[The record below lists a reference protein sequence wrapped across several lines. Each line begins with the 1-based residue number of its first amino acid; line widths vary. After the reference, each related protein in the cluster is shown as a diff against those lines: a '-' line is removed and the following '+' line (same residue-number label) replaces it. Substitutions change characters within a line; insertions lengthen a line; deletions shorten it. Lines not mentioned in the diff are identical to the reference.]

1 MRLCPIATGHEDR
14 GQHVMR
20 RRHGLV
26 LIYDES
32 REDGCR
38 SKLQSAGDFWPEVLP
53 HNSPERFEKVRPE
66 NALGRVF
73 LESLLVLGVAGLIAV
88 AAVFWAPILS

>member
-1 MRLCPIATGHEDR
+1 L
-14 GQHVMR
+14 
-20 RRHGLV
+20 
-26 LIYDES
+26 
-32 REDGCR
+32 
-38 SKLQSAGDFWPEVLP
+38 
-53 HNSPERFEKVRPE
+53 EKVRPE

>member
-1 MRLCPIATGHEDR
+1 M
-14 GQHVMR
+14 GQ
-20 RRHGLV
+20 RHGLV
-26 LIYDES
+26 LVSGGS
-32 REDGCR
+32 REDGCQ
-38 SKLQSAGDFWPEVLP
+38 SKLQSAGDFWPEVL
-53 HNSPERFEKVRPE
+53 HHKSPERLEKVRPE